1 MDWVGREEQKRSEA
15 TKVQAKPYVTQD
27 RQQRE
32 HKQGHDKVLMMGGR
46 VRRKKDTAGLWAP
59 EDTYV
64 QVTGTVEGQAEG
76 AEENDAEEWD
86 WPPK

>member
-1 MDWVGREEQKRSEA
+1 
-15 TKVQAKPYVTQD
+15 
-27 RQQRE
+27 
-32 HKQGHDKVLMMGGR
+32 MGGR

-76 AEENDAEEWD
+76 AAENDTEEWD